1 MRKIRGFKLNIRP
14 KEIQRRAKKAKLDL
28 AAIGAGDEPALNAL
42 IAPFVKAAEASVLYE
57 SFQGGDEQNILS
69 PVPGVGY
76 SLCLA
81 TLGVELDAYITLC
94 AQQNPPQA
102 PLYEVMADSALDDA
116 TRFVLG
122 LVEDE
127 AKGEHFELSPMQML
141 TDAPALEAIVTRLEG
156 AKIGVAASAEGLN
169 PKHSSAFSL
178 SWLARSKSK
187 AR

>member
-42 IAPFVKAAEASVLYE
+42 IAPFVKSAKASVLYE
-57 SFQGGDEQNILS
+57 SFPGEEEQNILS

-81 TLGVELDAYITLC
+81 TLGIELADYAAHC
-94 AQQNPPQA
+94 SQQNPSLA
-102 PLYEVMADSALDDA
+102 PLYEIMAQSALDDA

-127 AKGEHFELSPMQML
+127 AKAEHFELSPMQL
-141 TDAPALEAIVTRLEG
+141 LSDAPALEAIVARLEG
-156 AKIGVAASAEGLN
+156 AKINVAASPEGLK

-178 SWLARSKSK
+178 SWLARSKSR